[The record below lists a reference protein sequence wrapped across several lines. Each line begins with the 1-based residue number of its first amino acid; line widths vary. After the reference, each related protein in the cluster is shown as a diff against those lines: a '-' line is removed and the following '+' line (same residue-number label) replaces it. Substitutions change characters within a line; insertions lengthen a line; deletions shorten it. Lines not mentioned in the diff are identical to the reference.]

1 MMSAMTDDYP
11 NTKEVG
17 RGPCPSCTSSDAFI
31 SYDDGH
37 GHCFSCGY
45 HKHKDKDEGM
55 TVHPLPNRPM
65 NISFDGERFRGNV
78 VAIADRS
85 IARDT
90 AQKYGVKC
98 TLSENGTIERHAYPY
113 HDANG
118 NVIAYKSR
126 LCKTKDMFIEGNIQ
140 QARMFGQQLFAPG
153 GKYITI
159 CEGELDA
166 MSAFELTG
174 SKWPC
179 VSIKTGAQG
188 AVKDV
193 KANFEYL
200 NSFETVV
207 LCFDSDKAG
216 KEAAAA
222 VAEVFEPNRCKVVNL
237 VLKDANE
244 YLMQNKREEFTRLWW
259 NAQPYT
265 PAGIVNLA
273 DMGDSLYNEEHT
285 LTCMYPFEGL
295 NNLLYGI
302 RTGELITLTAG
313 TGTGKSSVIREM
325 MHHVLKNTQDNIGVI
340 SLEENTRSTVFHLM
354 SVEASQR
361 LYIREVREQFP
372 QDQLRE
378 WEKATVGT
386 RRFFAFDHFGSLG
399 TTEILNRVRYMVKIL
414 DCKWVFLDH
423 LSILVSGLEGE
434 DERRN
439 IDQLMTKLRSLVE
452 ETRCALVLVSHLR
465 RAAGSDRGHEDGRA
479 VSLSHLRGSQAIA
492 QLSDAVI
499 ALERDQQAEDPN
511 AANTTTIRVLKNR
524 YAGETGIA
532 CHLFFNRDT
541 GRLHEVENL
550 GDSPDGQMAIETETI

>member
-1 MMSAMTDDYP
+1 
-11 NTKEVG
+11 
-17 RGPCPSCTSSDAFI
+17 
-31 SYDDGH
+31 
-37 GHCFSCGY
+37 
-45 HKHKDKDEGM
+45 M

-65 NISFDGERFRGNV
+65 NTFFDGERFRGNT
-78 VAIADRS
+78 VAIANRS
-85 IARDT
+85 IARET

-126 LCKTKDMFIEGNIQ
+126 VCNTKDMFIEGNIQ
-140 QARMFGQQLFAPG
+140 QARLFGQQLFAPG

-216 KEAAAA
+216 REAASA

-259 NAQPYT
+259 NAQPHT

-313 TGTGKSSVIREM
+313 TGTGKSSVMREL
-325 MHHVLKNTQDNIGVI
+325 MHHVLKNTKDNIGVI

-378 WEKATVGT
+378 WEKATVGE

-465 RAAGSDRGHEDGRA
+465 RAAGSDRGHEDGKA

-524 YAGETGIA
+524 YAGETGVA

-550 GDSPDGQMAIETETI
+550 GDSPDGQMDIETETI